1 MIPGDEWLQTVQEYL
16 TNEVRTEILRVNWS
30 DDEFYTIVLTLLIAD
45 ERELLRTL
53 EERIDEMN
61 PDTSLLVLF
70 IHYYFKK
77 NIYSRCKHYMSLAD
91 KNHPIFDLYRLKIF
105 VADKEFDKAIPL
117 LNDMLGDFPSSPE
130 LFYLAGDM
138 YQKSDE
144 QGEAKSF
151 FAMAGQL
158 DPFRFKTEDSSFELN
173 F

>member
-1 MIPGDEWLQTVQEYL
+1 M
-16 TNEVRTEILRVNWS
+16 RTEILREPWT

-53 EERIDEMN
+53 EERIDEMQ

-77 NIYSRCKHYMSLAD
+77 NIYSRCKHYMSLAE

-117 LNDMLGDFPSSPE
+117 LNEMLGEYPSSPE

-138 YQKSDE
+138 YDD

-151 FAMAGQL
+151 FAMASQL
-158 DPFRFKTEDSSFELN
+158 DPYRFKTEGSSFELK